1 MSRHHA
7 SWRDWRGNP
16 NRRAALERDGWRC
29 RKCGKAGQ
37 LEVHHVESL
46 EDGGTHDLDNLR
58 TLCRGCHIRL
68 HHRPALPFRAA
79 WRELLE
85 ERIRA

>member
-16 NRRAALERDGWRC
+16 NRRAALDRDGWRC

-37 LEVHHVESL
+37 LEVHHEKAL
-46 EDGGTHDLDNLR
+46 ADGGSHDLGNLT
-58 TLCRGCHIRL
+58 TLCRGCHIAL
-68 HHRPALPFRAA
+68 HRPVRPFRDA
-79 WRELLE
+79 WRDLIGELM
-85 ERIRA
+85 RA